1 MTDRRLKRVT
11 AENKPEING
20 EAPWADVVE
29 DLTWGEL
36 KRLRDDAPLQ
46 TASYDIAGAAIAR
59 YVVAWNIEGRNADTG
74 ELEALPAPATAG
86 PEVFDCL
93 EPWVISWLFVTMHQ
107 IHMGGAD
114 LQKKPRL
121 ISDTPDSKKETA

>member
-36 KRLRDDAPLQ
+36 KALREKAPLQ
-46 TASYDIAGAAIAR
+46 SASYDEAAEAISKYIVGWNLQARTIDGGMANVPAPIDAGASA
-59 YVVAWNIEGRNADTG
+59 
-74 ELEALPAPATAG
+74 
-86 PEVFDCL
+86 FDCL

-114 LQKKPRL
+114 LQKKPTP
-121 ISDTPDSKKETA
+121 INVTPDSKKETA